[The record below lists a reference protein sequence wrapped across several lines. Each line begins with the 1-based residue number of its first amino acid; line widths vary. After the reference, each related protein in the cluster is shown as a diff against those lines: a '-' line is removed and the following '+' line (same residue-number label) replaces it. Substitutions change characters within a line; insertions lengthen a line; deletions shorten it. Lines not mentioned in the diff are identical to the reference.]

1 MKFFNLL
8 KKELA
13 ELLNAQTI
21 ISLVVVMGLLMFMGS
36 FMSDTVEEAVKQEYS
51 VTLVDRDNTEFTADM
66 KEKLKINMSEFLILQ
81 MQ

>member
-21 ISLVVVMGLLMFMGS
+21 ISLVVVMGLLMFAGS
-36 FMSDTVEEAVKQEYS
+36 LMCVTVEEAVKQQIS
-51 VTLVDRDNTEFTADM
+51 DNIVDRDKT
-66 KEKLKINMSEFLILQ
+66 
-81 MQ
+81 